1 MVNIRRLL
9 LIITIKH
16 KGVINMNN
24 FKKIGLTALAS
35 SLVATSVF
43 AGEMSVTGS
52 ASFTM
57 QNFSNTPAMDNNGKV
72 MKMGNQLTF
81 TGGGEMDNGM
91 NVSLS
96 FILDQG
102 DNAGATDGP
111 FDTHKLSVGSDA
123 MGTITF
129 AGEGA
134 DSAQNTI
141 DTTAAGD
148 IWDNTFTYTKPKNSH
163 ASNKTLLWALPTFV
177 DGLDT
182 KVSYTGAST
191 GKDSQISYALTYT
204 GIEGAS
210 ISYGFGETGGTDAAE
225 GTDVTTMK
233 ASFAFGPISAG
244 MSINDYA
251 APSGQSS
258 EEQSSYKVSY
268 SITDELSVS
277 YGSETHETTGQSFDE
292 EFSQISV
299 AYTTGG
305 LTVSASQTDA
315 ENATDEGNEEEMW
328 SLGLSF
334 AF

>member
-1 MVNIRRLL
+1 
-9 LIITIKH
+9 
-16 KGVINMNN
+16 MNN
-24 FKKIGLTALAS
+24 FKKIGLTALAG
-35 SLVATSVF
+35 SLVATTAF
-43 AGEMSVTGS
+43 AGEMSVAGS
-52 ASFTM
+52 ASFNM
-57 QNFSNTPAMDNNGKV
+57 KNFTNVNDQDGKAMS
-72 MKMGNQLTF
+72 MGNQLTF

-102 DNAGATDGP
+102 DNGTTATRTEAQGLAEAP
-111 FDTHKLSVGSDA
+111 FDSHSITVSSDA
-123 MGTITF
+123 MGSITF

-134 DSAQNTI
+134 SSAQNTI

-148 IWDNTFTYTKPKNSH
+148 IWDNTFTYTAPTNSN

-182 KVSYTGAST
+182 KVSYTGASS

-210 ISYGFGETGGTDAAE
+210 ISYGFGETGGTKASE

-233 ASFAFGPISAG
+233 ASFAFGPVSAA

-251 APSGQSS
+251 APTGTAS

-268 SITDELSVS
+268 SITEDLSVS
-277 YGSETHETTGQSFDE
+277 YGAETHETTGQAFDE
-292 EFSQISV
+292 EFSQVSV
-299 AYTTGG
+299 SYTSGG
-305 LTVSASQTDA
+305 LTISASQTEA
-315 ENATDEGNEEEMW
+315 ENMNETSGTEQ
-328 SLGLSF
+328 SLWNVGLSF

>member
-1 MVNIRRLL
+1 
-9 LIITIKH
+9 
-16 KGVINMNN
+16 MNN
-24 FKKIGLTALAS
+24 FKKIGLTALAG
-35 SLVATSVF
+35 SLVATSVY
-43 AGEMSVTGS
+43 AGEMSVAGS
-52 ASFTM
+52 ASFNM
-57 QNFSNTPAMDNNGKV
+57 KNFSNVNDDDGRKMS
-72 MKMGNQLTF
+72 MGNQLTF

-102 DNAGATDGP
+102 DGVAAATAP
-111 FDTHKLSVGSDA
+111 FDSHSLSVGSDA

-134 DSAQNTI
+134 SSAQNTI

-148 IWDNTFTYTKPKNSH
+148 IWDNTFTYTGPTNSN
-163 ASNKTLLWALPTFV
+163 ASDKTLLWALPSFV

-182 KVSYTGAST
+182 KVSYTGASA

-210 ISYGFGETGGTDAAE
+210 ISYGFGETGGTDSAE

-233 ASFAFGPISAG
+233 ASFAFGPVSAA

-251 APSGQSS
+251 APTGTDS

-268 SITDELSVS
+268 SITEDLSVS
-277 YGSETHETTGQSFDE
+277 YGAETHETTGQAFDE
-292 EFSQISV
+292 EFSQVSV
-299 AYTTGG
+299 SYTSGG
-305 LTVSASQTDA
+305 LTISASQTEA
-315 ENATDEGNEEEMW
+315 ENMNETSGTEQ
-328 SLGLSF
+328 SLWNVGLAF

>member
-1 MVNIRRLL
+1 
-9 LIITIKH
+9 
-16 KGVINMNN
+16 MNN
-24 FKKIGLTALAS
+24 FKKIGLTALAG
-35 SLVATSVF
+35 SLVATSVV
-43 AGEMSVTGS
+43 AGEMSVAGS
-52 ASFTM
+52 ASFNM
-57 QNFSNTPAMDNNGKV
+57 KNFSNVNDQDGK
-72 MKMGNQLTF
+72 KFSMGNQLTF

-102 DNAGATDGP
+102 DNASGYATGP
-111 FDTHKLSVGSDA
+111 FDSHSLSIGSDA

-134 DSAQNTI
+134 SSAQNTI

-148 IWDNTFTYTKPKNSH
+148 IWNNTFTYTQPANSN

-182 KVSYTGAST
+182 KVSYTGASA

-210 ISYGFGETGGTDAAE
+210 ISYGVGSTGGTDASE
-225 GTDVTTMK
+225 GADVTTMK
-233 ASFAFGPISAG
+233 ASFAFGPVTAA
-244 MSINDYA
+244 MSINDYGTGTSHTSA
-251 APSGQSS
+251 A
-258 EEQSSYKVSY
+258 EQSSYKVSY
-268 SITDELSVS
+268 SVSDELSIS

-305 LTVSASQTDA
+305 LTISASQTEA
-315 ENATDEGNEEEMW
+315 ENATTSGNEESLW
-328 SLGLSF
+328 NLGLSF

>member
-1 MVNIRRLL
+1 
-9 LIITIKH
+9 
-16 KGVINMNN
+16 MNN
-24 FKKIGLTALAS
+24 FKKIGLTALAG
-35 SLVATSVF
+35 SLVATSVY
-43 AGEMSVTGS
+43 AGEMSVAGS
-52 ASFTM
+52 ASWRISNHAGTDGGKTM
-57 QNFSNTPAMDNNGKV
+57 A
-72 MKMGNQLTF
+72 MGNQLTF

-91 NVSLS
+91 NVALS

-102 DNAGATDGP
+102 DNSVGATKNETTATGEAP
-111 FDTHKLSVGSDA
+111 FDSHSITLSSDA
-123 MGTITF
+123 MGSITF

-134 DSAQNTI
+134 SSAQNTI

-148 IWDNTFTYTKPKNSH
+148 IWDNTFTYTGPTNSN

-182 KVSYTGAST
+182 KVSYTGASA
-191 GKDSQISYALTYT
+191 GKDSQISYALTYS

-233 ASFAFGPISAG
+233 ASFAFGPDSAG

-251 APSGQSS
+251 APTGTAS

-277 YGSETHETTGQSFDE
+277 YGSETHETNGQAFDE
-292 EFSQISV
+292 EFSQVSV

-315 ENATDEGNEEEMW
+315 ENATTSGNEEELW
-328 SLGLSF
+328 NVGLSF

>member
-1 MVNIRRLL
+1 
-9 LIITIKH
+9 
-16 KGVINMNN
+16 MNN
-24 FKKIGLTALAS
+24 IKKIGLTALAG
-35 SLVATSVF
+35 SLVATSVY
-43 AGEMSVTGS
+43 AGEMSVAGS
-52 ASFTM
+52 ASFNM
-57 QNFSNTPAMDNNGKV
+57 KNFSNVNDQDGRKMS
-72 MKMGNQLTF
+72 MGNQLTF

-102 DNAGATDGP
+102 DGVAAATAP
-111 FDTHKLSVGSDA
+111 FDSHSISVGSDA

-134 DSAQNTI
+134 SSAQNTI

-148 IWDNTFTYTKPKNSH
+148 IWDNTFTYTGPTNSN
-163 ASNKTLLWALPTFV
+163 ASDKTLLWALPSFV

-182 KVSYTGAST
+182 KVSYTGASA
-191 GKDSQISYALTYT
+191 GKDSQISYALTYS

-210 ISYGFGETGGTDAAE
+210 ISYGAGSTGGTDAAE
-225 GTDVTTMK
+225 GTDVVTMK

-244 MSINDYA
+244 MSINDYS
-251 APSGQSS
+251 APTGTAS
-258 EEQSSYKVSY
+258 EEQNSYKVSY

-277 YGSETHETTGQSFDE
+277 YGSETHETNGQSFDE
-292 EFSQISV
+292 EFSQVSV

-315 ENATDEGNEEEMW
+315 ENATTSGNEEELW
-328 SLGLSF
+328 NVGLSF